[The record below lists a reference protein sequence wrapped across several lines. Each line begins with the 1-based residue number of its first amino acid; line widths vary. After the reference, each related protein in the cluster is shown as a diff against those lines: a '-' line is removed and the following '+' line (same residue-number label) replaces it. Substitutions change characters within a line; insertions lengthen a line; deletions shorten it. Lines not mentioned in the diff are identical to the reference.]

1 MAKITN
7 QYYEELAYIESTGTQ
22 YIETGIR
29 SSDVNDLRVIGD
41 IMWTGSISDN
51 CLLGMKFTS
60 GDSRRYFIYAY
71 QNKWD
76 LGVGQNYTSN
86 TITINQKYK
95 VESQILSGNSYLNVD
110 DVRLTTLT
118 NSLSTS
124 ANYGL
129 TMFCNKNVGALGYY
143 ASARVYNMQMY
154 VASTGELIRD
164 FVPARRKD
172 TGAIGL
178 LDIVNNTFYTNSGSG
193 TFSYGLLADVTVDPV
208 NSGTITGT
216 GEYTVGSN
224 VTLTAIPNSGYQ
236 FEKWINKEYI
246 LLSAIES
253 TGTQWINTN
262 YKPTGNTKLEIVF
275 QLVQTSF
282 DATWGNGVS
291 FVEFSNGGNRFGINV
306 APSSG
311 INVLCGGKTAIGTIP
326 TDTNWHRIIINDEG
340 KNYIDGNL
348 IGTNVFTGTSSYNLP
363 IFVNSWGGGNTRY
376 IAMKLSEYKLTD
388 TVTGNLIRNFVPVM
402 RQGGLEVGLLDL
414 VEMKFYPNSGT
425 GNFLA
430 YEESTTTQYPSMTNN
445 PLTVSNIINSL
456 ILTAQF
462 KKTANCRYKVNGA
475 WKNAMMYIKQNGTW
489 KPGTPKIKINGNW
502 KEGG

>member
-22 YIETGIR
+22 YIDTGITGYTAFKLKFQLL
-29 SSDVNDLRVIGD
+29 N
-41 IMWTGSISDN
+41 TGSAQYGIFGSRQSGGANRFGCMVYSGLFHFMIGSNNMWNASVDTNIHELDFNSTRLIADGVEYATPQGQSYGNISFFLFAMN
-51 CLLGMKFTS
+51 LNSNGRIPQKIW
-60 GDSRRYFIYAY
+60 YFETYDE
-71 QNKWD
+71 N
-76 LGVGQNYTSN
+76 GN
-86 TITINQKYK
+86 ITHN
-95 VESQILSGNSYLNVD
+95 
-110 DVRLTTLT
+110 
-118 NSLSTS
+118 
-124 ANYGL
+124 
-129 TMFCNKNVGALGYY
+129 
-143 ASARVYNMQMY
+143 
-154 VASTGELIRD
+154 

-172 TGAIGL
+172 TGVIGL
-178 LDIVNNTFYTNSGSG
+178 LDIVTNTFYTNSGTG

-216 GEYTVGSN
+216 GEYAVGSN
-224 VTLTAIPNSGYQ
+224 VTLTAIPNSGYT

-311 INVLCGGKTAIGTIP
+311 INVMCGGTSAIGRIP
-326 TDTNWHRIIINDEG
+326 TDTNWHRIVINDEG

-388 TVTGNLIRNFVPVM
+388 TATGNLIRNFVPVM

-425 GNFLA
+425 GQFNA
-430 YEESTTTQYPSMTNN
+430 YEESTTTQYPSMTYN
-445 PLTVSNIINSL
+445 PLIVSNIANSL